1 MESKITDVGDRWLI
15 PEDYGEDLYLVNL
28 LFTLEHQAR
37 EALFITAYGINI
49 DVVEFLKVCGY
60 TVYRI
65 GDERLAIQTCKGKLT
80 VKHRFQIPSDTHYP
94 RDEG

>member
-1 MESKITDVGDRWLI
+1 MDSKITDVSDRWLV
-15 PEDYGEDLYLVNL
+15 PEDYGDDLYLVNL
-28 LFTLEHQAR
+28 LFKLEQQSR
-37 EALFITAYGINI
+37 EVLFITAYSINMEAA
-49 DVVEFLKVCGY
+49 EFLNVCGY
-60 TVYRI
+60 RIYRI